1 MLMLTGDS
9 VIGEQLGSWKILR
22 EIGEGGMGVV
32 YLAEH
37 TLIGRKAAIKL
48 LRAELSS
55 SKDIVGRFF
64 NEARATAAIK
74 HSGLVDVLDFGHAPS
89 GAAYIVMEL
98 LEGMALGHRLE
109 DHGAL
114 PLDAALPIMRQIAAA
129 VGAAHAK
136 GIVHRDLKPDNVFLV
151 NDDVAG
157 GLRVKVL
164 DFGIAKLMG
173 ESTKGMVKTQTG
185 STMGTPLYMSPEQCR
200 GLGDIDRRADIY
212 ALGCIMFEMVTGRLP
227 FDGEG
232 PGDIMASHLKE
243 PAPPPSSFA
252 PGLPRLLDVLVL
264 KMLAK
269 KPAERPQTMEEVIS
283 LLDAAAGRRMTIPTL
298 ALAPIK
304 GVALAP
310 DGHAAGSDFD
320 AFQSNVELAAARS
333 TGEVSSAAA
342 GGGRGTDADADADAG
357 AGGRL
362 SAARGLAGALTQMAT
377 QPPHAVAA
385 LTGAQAAP
393 GAGSSGQLA
402 ARRTTFGGSAGESM
416 ARPPRRARWMWPVA
430 GALTLGLVVMLLVF
444 TLGGGEKPDTRGAQ
458 AGPGSEALTPSLAP
472 EASPSVSAAPVSP
485 SPLEPS
491 VPPGVQKV
499 KLTVTSVPEGADVFR
514 LVDGV
519 RVGKTPYSTEMA
531 RSEGDVVYV
540 LKLAGHV
547 DGRAELPASQD
558 GSTEVMLAALVDPKA
573 IVKAGRPGKGKPL
586 PGVKPSP
593 SGAASPKPS
602 TRPTFKDG
610 TVDPFA
616 PTKVKPKGKTR

>member
-252 PGLPRLLDVLVL
+252 PTLPRLLDVLVL

-269 KPAERPQTMEEVIS
+269 KPVERPQTMEEVIS

-310 DGHAAGSDFD
+310 EGFAAGSDFD
-320 AFQSNVELAAARS
+320 AFQIAF
-333 TGEVSSAAA
+333 TG
-342 GGGRGTDADADADAG
+342 
-357 AGGRL
+357 
-362 SAARGLAGALTQMAT
+362 
-377 QPPHAVAA
+377 
-385 LTGAQAAP
+385 
-393 GAGSSGQLA
+393 
-402 ARRTTFGGSAGESM
+402 
-416 ARPPRRARWMWPVA
+416 
-430 GALTLGLVVMLLVF
+430 
-444 TLGGGEKPDTRGAQ
+444 
-458 AGPGSEALTPSLAP
+458 
-472 EASPSVSAAPVSP
+472 
-485 SPLEPS
+485 
-491 VPPGVQKV
+491 
-499 KLTVTSVPEGADVFR
+499 
-514 LVDGV
+514 
-519 RVGKTPYSTEMA
+519 
-531 RSEGDVVYV
+531 
-540 LKLAGHV
+540 
-547 DGRAELPASQD
+547 
-558 GSTEVMLAALVDPKA
+558 
-573 IVKAGRPGKGKPL
+573 
-586 PGVKPSP
+586 
-593 SGAASPKPS
+593 
-602 TRPTFKDG
+602 
-610 TVDPFA
+610 
-616 PTKVKPKGKTR
+616 